1 MGQVSPKN
9 PTPNSPLGR
18 ELESAVVLYMMTLI
32 PPGGGGVSQGDGTL
46 KSPKGYLLWVKISIT
61 YNVLAPASPALV
73 LIMG

>member
-1 MGQVSPKN
+1 MGQVSPKK
-9 PTPNSPLGR
+9 PSPNSPLGR
-18 ELESAVVLYMMTLI
+18 ELI